1 VSGPPLYSLED
12 LALPSPGR
20 LSPFFDVGYTLELKS
35 IQVVTR
41 RKATASP
48 AASLACRG
56 TQHGLVMSP
65 ILSRIVENL
74 VSFAM
79 WYVLWQVADFIFK
92 VQH

>member
-1 VSGPPLYSLED
+1 
-12 LALPSPGR
+12 
-20 LSPFFDVGYTLELKS
+20 
-35 IQVVTR
+35 
-41 RKATASP
+41 
-48 AASLACRG
+48 
-56 TQHGLVMSP
+56 MSP